1 MAGSVSE
8 PSRETHWGQTVFM
21 AESGPK
27 SRPMGVRA
35 SVVAKKRVTTVEPRN
50 AGRWNRKTL

>member
-8 PSRETHWGQTVFM
+8 PSRETHRDQTVFM
-21 AESGPK
+21 AYGPK

-35 SVVAKKRVTTVEPRN
+35 FIVAEKRLIRAEPRN
-50 AGRWNRKTL
+50 AGRWNR